1 MKTNLNRNIVILFSV
16 LLLPLVGWGQR
27 PGELDRSFNYGRG
40 MNYQFNQGYGSGGFV
55 WSIKTQPDGKIIV
68 AGDFTSYNFLT
79 QNRIVRLNADGSL
92 DPTFNT
98 GTGANNIVITTALQP
113 DGKIIIGGVFTTF
126 NGIARNRIARL
137 NTDGSLDDTFN
148 PGLGANGYV
157 VRTTIVQPDGKII
170 IAGDFTTFNGSNRN
184 RIARLNPNGSL
195 DTTFNPRTGF
205 NGLGTV
211 IASTL
216 QPDGKIIAAGAFN
229 TYNGAPANGIAR
241 LNPDG
246 SLDNN
251 FNTRNTPIRPVTETV
266 TLQPDGKIIVGGGW
280 NVAGNGCC
288 NFIVRLNADGIVD
301 TTFNPGTGAG
311 SVVYS
316 TALQPD
322 GKILIGGVFPSYNGT
337 PISRIA
343 RLNANGSLDTSFNPG
358 TGVNAAV
365 FAINIQQDGKILI
378 GGEFSNFNNLSPRYI
393 ARIHGYSITSG
404 KKSINAPNLK
414 LYPNPTSG
422 IVTLTTSNDAESIT
436 IINSVG
442 QLVYTTKAQTE
453 MELNLSHL
461 AKGVYMVQVQSSK
474 GVSTQRLVIQ

>member
-92 DPTFNT
+92 DPNFNT
-98 GTGANNIVITTALQP
+98 GTGANDIVITTALQP
-113 DGKIIIGGVFTTF
+113 DGKIIIGGRFTTF
-126 NGIARNRIARL
+126 NGIARSRIARL
-137 NTDGSLDDTFN
+137 NTDGSLDSTFN
-148 PGLGANGYV
+148 PGSGANRGII
-157 VRTTIVQPDGKII
+157 RSTLIQPDGKII
-170 IAGDFTTFNGSNRN
+170 IGGDFNSYNGINRIN
-184 RIARLNPNGSL
+184 IARLNPNGSL
-195 DTTFNPRTGF
+195 DTTFNPGTGF
-205 NGLGTV
+205 NGTA
-211 IASTL
+211 ISSAL
-216 QPDGKIIAAGAFN
+216 QPDGKIIAVGAFN

-251 FNTRNTPIRPVTETV
+251 FNTRNTPIRLVTETV
-266 TLQPDGKIIVGGGW
+266 TLQPDRKIIVGGGW

-288 NFIVRLNADGIVD
+288 NFIVRLNDDGSID

-311 SVVYS
+311 ETIYS
-316 TALQPD
+316 SALQPD

-337 PISRIA
+337 RISRIA
-343 RLNANGSLDTSFNPG
+343 RLNANGSLDTLFNPG
-358 TGVNAAV
+358 SGANAAV
-365 FAINIQQDGKILI
+365 LAITIQPNGKILI